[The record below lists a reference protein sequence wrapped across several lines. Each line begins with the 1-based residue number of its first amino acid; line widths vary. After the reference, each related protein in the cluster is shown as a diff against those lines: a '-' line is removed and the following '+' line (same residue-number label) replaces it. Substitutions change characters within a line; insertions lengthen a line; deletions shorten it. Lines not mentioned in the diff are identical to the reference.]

1 MERKLCLPAKRSRD
15 LHLWLHSRAQG
26 APQNG
31 LGYPRNPATPHG
43 LCLFLSPYTVS
54 IRTPGAMG
62 PVEPA
67 TLTFHGTLEVRV
79 GMRWERGH
87 RWAAPS
93 SITPGPPGVHGAVG
107 NWLAGQVVLEE
118 DMDQA
123 RRMEEVGGGGLGAG
137 VEGDGEAEGGGL
149 EQQHLVQGRT
159 SLSGHASPIL
169 HPAADRIINA
179 QWQCPEAQPCWS
191 WQEEAKPV
199 V

>member
-93 SITPGPPGVHGAVG
+93 SITPRPQGSAVPWG
-107 NWLAGQVVLEE
+107 TGSLARLSW
-118 DMDQA
+118 
-123 RRMEEVGGGGLGAG
+123 RRIWTKQGGWRRWGGGCLGAG